1 MLKDVVEI
9 IKDVSLRH
17 KGVRT
22 FRYQEK
28 SYNNAQNGYET
39 FQVYLDSIS
48 YHNLNKTM
56 DVFTSEFNLYI
67 LAQPTKDID
76 DVLNIQNSA
85 YTIAADIIAYLD
97 MSKDYE
103 GILSVWDY
111 SIMTVEGYS
120 DDNSSG
126 VRLSLVLKMPSPVS
140 LCDLGDNFNDE
151 PYSGSTSGD
160 TITVEIKQILEDLDV
175 KTITLP
181 KNKKKKC
188 C

>member
-17 KGVRT
+17 KGVKT

-48 YHNLNKTM
+48 YHNLNRTM

-85 YTIAADIIAYLD
+85 YTIAADIIAYID
-97 MSKDYE
+97 VSKDYE

-111 SIMTVEGYS
+111 SMMTIEGYS

-126 VRLSLVLKMPSPVS
+126 VRLSLVLKMPNPVS
-140 LCDLGDNFNDE
+140 LCDLNDNFNDE